1 MIKKIF
7 NFKNCIILSCILVIV
22 IIVLVILGMKNFYK
36 HSEKKEM
43 LMQRMVIFLK
53 EDEREYKRP

>member
-1 MIKKIF
+1 M
-7 NFKNCIILSCILVIV
+7 ILSCVLVIV
-22 IIVLVILGMKNFYK
+22 IIILVILGMKNFYK

-53 EDEREYKRP
+53 EDEREYKKP